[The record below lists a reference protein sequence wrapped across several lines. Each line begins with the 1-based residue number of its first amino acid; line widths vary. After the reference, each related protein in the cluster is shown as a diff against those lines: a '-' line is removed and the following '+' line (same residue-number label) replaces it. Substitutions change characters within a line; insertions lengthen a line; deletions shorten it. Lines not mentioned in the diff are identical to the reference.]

1 MFPRLALFV
10 TALLLS
16 SSPLLSAEKP
26 MAAGEHVVI
35 QGQSLRLHG
44 VDVPSADEICTTSD
58 GRQWPCGRHVRDEL
72 ARAVTLDEVICQ
84 PAERETAV
92 CRISGIDL
100 GALLVKE
107 GLAKAAGDYQAL
119 EDRARAAKIGIWE

>member
-1 MFPRLALFV
+1 MFYRLGLIV
-10 TALLLS
+10 TALFLS

-26 MAAGEHVVI
+26 IAVEKSVVI
-35 QGQSLRLHG
+35 QGQRLRLHG
-44 VDVPSADEICTTSD
+44 VDVPSAEEICTTSD

-84 PAERETAV
+84 PAERATAI